1 MINSLKTFLINNMTT
16 INLEAG
22 KNIFFET
29 LPRGTNGIML
39 SLSRGYAL
47 GKMKQK
53 TERFYIYVSMKT
65 TSEGVEV
72 TDELLSLFCGEHELK
87 QSIEVDGEQLLVR
100 EIQAPTLFLK
110 EKDGRVT
117 YLMKLQ
123 LTKVI

>member
-29 LPRGTNGIML
+29 LPRGIDGIML

-72 TDELLSLFCGEHELK
+72 TDELLSLFCGEYELK